1 MAMINPP
8 IGELLDKVDCRY
20 TLAVEAAK
28 RARQLIGGAQPLITP
43 KDTKPLVI
51 AIEEINRGLVTYT
64 REASKSTPAEEPLEF
79 EVGTDELD
87 HK

>member
-51 AIEEINRGLVTYT
+51 AIEEINRGLITYT
-64 REASKSTPAEEPLEF
+64 REANKSVAEESLEF
-79 EVGTDELD
+79 EVKPEESDNQ
-87 HK
+87 